1 MYNGRNFSS
10 QDDLNRQLCSIRIVR
25 NDSGARLALLYTGES
40 DSSSALPT
48 TIIGEPHD
56 KE

>member
-10 QDDLNRQLCSIRIVR
+10 QDDLNRQLYSIRIMR